1 MRGDVDVVDAAD
13 GHPVR
18 GVESCGAGWSADV
31 VRLWNTPC
39 MKRAT
44 VAIVVTCMLLLGC
57 GSDGESA
64 QTTPTDST
72 EAASAATTS
81 AAPAAPETTGS
92 APAVDAPPAP
102 LTPEAV
108 CVGNYGEVYFGYD
121 NASAEPVIIAE
132 GDANELS
139 GVNVDDNPLLTTLF
153 APGKVDVAFWAYP
166 DSESDVV
173 WTLTGPD
180 GVERT
185 ASGGLTTERCAA
197 DFLADADDRSPA
209 VEVVGQTIAADG
221 QSADVE
227 LRLTGV
233 DETSVCNEAFDA
245 EPLFAS
251 IGDGTAL
258 PTAFEPEATVTVG
271 PFFEAALGGQLAST
285 TVYALIVD
293 RCSYAGVTA
302 EAWPLAP
309 AANDLTFGTV
319 ICARLDDAGALTVEL
334 KVSPCDLPAT
344 GGSSIRPR

>member
-1 MRGDVDVVDAAD
+1 
-13 GHPVR
+13 
-18 GVESCGAGWSADV
+18 
-31 VRLWNTPC
+31 
-39 MKRAT
+39 
-44 VAIVVTCMLLLGC
+44 MLLLGC

-72 EAASAATTS
+72 EAAPAATTS

-132 GDANELS
+132 GDANQLS

-166 DSESDVV
+166 DLDSESDVV

-185 ASGGLTTERCAA
+185 ASGGFTTEPCAA

-209 VEVVGQTIAADG
+209 VEAVGQTIAADG
-221 QSADVE
+221 ESADVE

-271 PFFEAALGGQLAST
+271 PFFEDGAGGQRAEA

-293 RCSYAGVTA
+293 RCSYEGVTA

-309 AANDLTFGTV
+309 GANELTYGTV
-319 ICARLDDAGALTVEL
+319 ICARLDDAGALTVEV
-334 KVSPCDLPAT
+334 KVSFCGLPPTT
-344 GGSSIRPR
+344 GGQSIRPR